1 VTVSNQCLF
10 IPPSHALAREMYDLQ
25 TAQSVVMNHM
35 HPALC
40 QDYDA
45 TKQPE
50 LSKAL
55 ETIND
60 AIGFLHGQYRHERGG
75 DESCTVSLT
84 YGPNGFPVVDGR
96 GSKGEPFIYPAGAL
110 KTPVR
115 H

>member
-1 VTVSNQCLF
+1 MTVSNECLF
-10 IPPSHALAREMYDLQ
+10 IPPSHPLAPEFYDLQ
-25 TAQSVVMNHM
+25 CGQATVMHHM
-35 HPALC
+35 VPAHPN
-40 QDYDA
+40 YDA

-60 AIGFLHGQYRHERGG
+60 AIGFLHGQYRIERGG
-75 DESCTVSLT
+75 DGSCTVSLT